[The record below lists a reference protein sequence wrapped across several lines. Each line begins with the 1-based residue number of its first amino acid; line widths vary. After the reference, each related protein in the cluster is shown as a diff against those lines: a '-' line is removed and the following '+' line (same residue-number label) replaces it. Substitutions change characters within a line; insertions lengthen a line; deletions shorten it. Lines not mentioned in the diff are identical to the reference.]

1 MKFLWLFFCCGV
13 LSAAP
18 VRVALIGD
26 GNAVDPV
33 AAELSAADGIELLE
47 RSKIDA
53 VLSEHRLNAAG
64 LSAGILAKH
73 FPHAD
78 AFAVFTHKRLV
89 VFNAKNAFRLW
100 DDSPENAARKIIA
113 AKDKLAVENPLYLSI
128 VSVHDVGVPRRLKPK
143 IEEFVTLFEQELIKS
158 PSIQMLERSRLGA
171 VNRERELSG
180 KSFALTPSARLLT
193 LEFEPGGE
201 AAIVNVKLIVR
212 NLGNQKLAVFEQ
224 TDTFSNIPQHTL
236 GLQRKLISFLT
247 QGNILIS
254 DRKKEAARF
263 FKAAQSMKFTSDNR
277 GAVQK
282 NLESAIALDP
292 ENDEYRVELKYFR
305 WKLLAPQDSL
315 TKRTDLLEKIF
326 TLECRRNGSMQ
337 RILWILRGG
346 VEGAWER
353 ALPDERKRLSAFC
366 SKFREQWFAE
376 WLRNESPEANTW
388 RELTIRMT
396 YLHGLRDFP
405 VYFDVETYKRDVLK
419 CELERLLY
427 FGQWLQRHPQM
438 KIEGKKIEEWA
449 LRNLAPAWFGTEW
462 NYRKIPFVPEDFNSY
477 CRAAEAHPLDAVK
490 AFGLLTELYAK
501 TGYGEENFRKVFL
514 SFTEQ
519 FAILKLPTPHK
530 IELLAYLDKTT
541 IYGKPELMKIAKKI
555 IREKLPECAATE
567 DELFIEKILAVKDPK
582 KLPQFLLD
590 HKDECLKHE
599 KELRNIPLGDGW
611 RGSMGWL
618 LTELILH
625 KNVPEAEAVTAL
637 NEVFN
642 HEMNIEKAASDWNDG
657 SCFYDWIA
665 WRDQFY
671 IAAWN
676 GRRNCIRIFCF
687 DPNMERLHIVSN
699 ISEPQSGEA
708 VSTMR
713 GAFSRGYA
721 LDTDGVTLA
730 IGVKDAIHLL
740 NLQSG
745 QRQIIRDL
753 PNPHVNAIALM
764 GGRVYIWSGIIP
776 NYRGD
781 GEILFSCDYNGG
793 KRKFHWNSKQRGD
806 KPYLSF
812 CGMTADRKRKR
823 LLILS
828 ARELYEYI
836 PAADSFRSVLKQ
848 PDNASSRNREATRMQ
863 PFADNMIHLAFGGDL
878 IRFNPADDT
887 ARWYFSGLEKCRTRS
902 DYFFRKED
910 GLAPGGLFFR
920 QGEHLW
926 ISEHTGLIC
935 IRFDGAIGRQIFFY
949 YPFEEYSKNGIAFLQ
964 PALDDNSV
972 YLLRG
977 SDILKLSPK
986 SKPRRNK

>member
-1 MKFLWLFFCCGV
+1 MKLFWIFFLV
-13 LSAAP
+13 LPLAAAS
-18 VRVALIGD
+18 VRVALVGD
-26 GNAVDPV
+26 GNAIDTVT
-33 AAELSAADGIELLE
+33 AELSAVDGIELLE

-53 VLSEHRLNAAG
+53 VLNERLLNSAG
-64 LSAGILAKH
+64 FSAGILTKH

-78 AFAVFTHKRLV
+78 MFAVFTHKRLV

-100 DDSPENAARKIIA
+100 DDSPENAAQKIIA
-113 AKDKLAVENPLYLSI
+113 AKNKLAVENPLYLSI
-128 VSVHDVGVPRRLKPK
+128 VSVCDMGVPHRLKPK
-143 IEEFVTLFEQELIKS
+143 IEEFVTLFEQKLIKS
-158 PSIQMLERSRLGA
+158 PHIQMLERSRLGA
-171 VNRERELSG
+171 VNREREISD

-201 AAIVNVKLIVR
+201 AAIVNVKLTAR
-212 NLGNQKLAVFEQ
+212 DLGNQKLAFIEQ
-224 TDTFSNIPQHTL
+224 TDAFVNIPQHTL
-236 GLQRKLISFLT
+236 GLQRKLISVLT
-247 QGNILIS
+247 QGNIPIS

-263 FKAAQSMKFTSDNR
+263 FKAARSMKFTHNNR
-277 GAVQK
+277 KAIQK

-292 ENDEYRVELKYFR
+292 ENDEYRVELKYLC
-305 WKLLAPQDSL
+305 WKLLAPRDSL

-376 WLRNESPEANTW
+376 WLRNESPETNTW
-388 RELTIRMT
+388 RELTTRMT
-396 YLHGLRDFP
+396 YLHNLRDFP

-419 CELERLLY
+419 CELERLTY
-427 FGQWLQRHPQM
+427 SGQWLQRHPQM
-438 KIEGKKIEEWA
+438 EIEGKKTEEWA

-462 NYRKIPFVPEDFNSY
+462 NYRKIPFIPEDFNFY
-477 CRAAEAHPLDAVK
+477 CRAAEAHPLDVVK

-501 TGYGEENFRKVFL
+501 TGYSGENFQKVFL
-514 SFTEQ
+514 SFVEQ
-519 FAILKLPTPHK
+519 FAILKLPAPHK
-530 IELLAYLDKTT
+530 IELLAHLDKTVF
-541 IYGKPELMKIAKKI
+541 YGKPERKKIAKKI
-555 IREKLPECAATE
+555 IREKLPECATSKG
-567 DELFIEKILAVKDPK
+567 ELFIENILAVKDPK
-582 KLPQFLLD
+582 TLPQFLLD
-590 HKDECLKHE
+590 HKDECLKYE
-599 KELRNIPLGDGW
+599 KELRRIPLGDGW

-625 KNVPEAEAVTAL
+625 KNVPQAEAVTAL

-642 HEMNIEKAASDWNDG
+642 HEMNIEKVASDWNNG

-665 WRDQFY
+665 WHDQFY
-671 IAAWN
+671 VVAWN
-676 GRRNCIRIFCF
+676 SCRNSIRIFCF
-687 DPNMERLHIVSN
+687 DLNAERLRIVAD
-699 ISEPQSGEA
+699 ISEPRGGEA

-713 GAFSRGYA
+713 GSFSSGYA

-730 IGVKDAIHLL
+730 IGAKDAIHLL

-745 QRQIIRDL
+745 QRQTIRDL

-764 GGRVYIWSGIIP
+764 DGRIYVWSGIIS

-812 CGMTADRKRKR
+812 CGMTADRKRNR

-836 PAADSFRSVLKQ
+836 PTADSFRSILKQ
-848 PDNASSRNREATRMQ
+848 PDNASNWNREATRMQ

-878 IRFNPADDT
+878 MQFNPADDT
-887 ARWYFSGLEKCRTRS
+887 ALWYFSGLEKCRTRS
-902 DYFFRKED
+902 DYFFSKED

-926 ISEHTGLIC
+926 ISEHTGPIC

-964 PALDDNSV
+964 PALDNNSV

-977 SDILKLSPK
+977 SDILRLSPK
-986 SKPRRNK
+986 SKSQRNK